1 MNNAGVKNWFAKL
14 SIGVYLLLVLLTLAS
29 WRSDSDSELCK
40 LVIKDHKFEPSEI
53 HVHANKRIEL
63 IIENLDDSVE
73 EFESRDL
80 KREKIIPAHSTV
92 KIILPPLKQGSYKFF
107 GEFNEETAQGVII
120 VE

>member
-1 MNNAGVKNWFAKL
+1 MNNAGIKDWFAKL
-14 SIGVYLLLVLLTLAS
+14 SIVIYLLLVLLTLAS

-53 HVHANKRIEL
+53 YVHANKRIEL

-92 KIILPPLKQGSYKFF
+92 KIMFPPLKQGSYKFF